1 MSDPRIL
8 TVFSTVFVL
17 LGVYNVTTG
26 LRRMRDAQRHNQR
39 LVWYKQINVL
49 TGTEYILLA
58 LVFFISI
65 GIKTGTLPHSLNNL
79 VIPLYLVLLVA
90 AAILAGLVIRQG
102 ISNARQA
109 RAQSSTRTVSSNGTT
124 RVNQVVD
131 ADSIEEGERTVNME
145 RKRTRRKNAAAARR
159 RRAGKA

>member
-8 TVFSTVFVL
+8 TIFSAVFVL
-17 LGVYNVTTG
+17 LGIYNVITG
-26 LRRMRDAQRHNQR
+26 LRRMRDARVRNQR
-39 LVWYKQINVL
+39 LVWYKQINIL

-58 LVFFISI
+58 LVFLISI
-65 GIKTGTLPHSLNNL
+65 GIKTGTLPSGLQNV
-79 VIPLYLVLLVA
+79 VIPLYLLLLVA

-109 RAQSSTRTVSSNGTT
+109 RAQSSSQTVKSNSVS
-124 RVNQVVD
+124 RVSQVVED
-131 ADSIEEGERTVNME
+131 DSDEEERTVNVQ
-145 RKRTRRKNAAAARR
+145 RRRARRKNAASARR

>member
-8 TVFSTVFVL
+8 TVLSTVFVL
-17 LGVYNVTTG
+17 LGIYNVTTG

-49 TGTEYILLA
+49 TGIEYILLA

-65 GIKTGTLPHSLNNL
+65 GTKTGTLPLGLNNI
-79 VIPLYLVLLVA
+79 VIPLYLVLLAA

-109 RAQSSTRTVSSNGTT
+109 RAQSSTRTVSGKNMSRANE
-124 RVNQVVD
+124 VVD
-131 ADSIEEGERTVNME
+131 ADSIEGELTVNMQ

>member
-109 RAQSSTRTVSSNGTT
+109 RAQSSTRTVSSNGMSK
-124 RVNQVVD
+124 VNQVVE
-131 ADSIEEGERTVNME
+131 ADLVEGERTVNVQ
-145 RKRTRRKNAAAARR
+145 RKRARRKNAAAARR